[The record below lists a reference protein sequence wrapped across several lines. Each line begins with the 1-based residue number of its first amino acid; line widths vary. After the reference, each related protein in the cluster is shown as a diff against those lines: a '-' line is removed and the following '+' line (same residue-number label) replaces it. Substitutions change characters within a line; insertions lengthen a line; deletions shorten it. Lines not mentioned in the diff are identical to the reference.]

1 MIEHSF
7 ENKNKDERLNTI
19 EQGRALFAYQ
29 RINEAVNEGWA
40 SEYKSYL
47 KKLPMYI
54 KTNGLGATFAFIFSK
69 TKKDAYKKIY
79 DDCNKW
85 LKEDPKKIFNIGNKT
100 LMEYILELNSQE
112 YRSLTTEI
120 ISLFKWMA
128 RFADGKIKD

>member
-40 SEYKSYL
+40 SEYKS
-47 KKLPMYI
+47 
-54 KTNGLGATFAFIFSK
+54 
-69 TKKDAYKKIY
+69 KKDAYKKIY